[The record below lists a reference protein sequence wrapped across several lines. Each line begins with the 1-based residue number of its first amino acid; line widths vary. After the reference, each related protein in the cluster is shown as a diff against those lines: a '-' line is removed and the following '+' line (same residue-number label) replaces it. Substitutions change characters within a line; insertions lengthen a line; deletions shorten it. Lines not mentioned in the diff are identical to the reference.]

1 MNSRCA
7 CVSVYVCEE
16 GERETAR
23 KYRKN
28 EHFSLLSDTGENF
41 VADYIEFLLLLQ

>member
-1 MNSRCA
+1 MNSRCV
-7 CVSVYVCEE
+7 CVSVYVCGER
-16 GERETAR
+16 ERETAR

-28 EHFSLLSDTGENF
+28 ENLFLSDTGENF